1 MILLHKS
8 VVRMNKMK
16 SERDVNFQ
24 YFVVLYLLPINNSKK
39 NRSDIKMLKKN
50 PMYLWKGFKDTE
62 W

>member
-1 MILLHKS
+1 
-8 VVRMNKMK
+8 MNKMK